1 MNKTVN
7 INLAGIFFH
16 IDEDAYLK
24 LQRYLEAIKRS
35 FTDSQGRSEI
45 IADIE
50 IRIAELFS
58 ERMRTDRQV
67 ISNKEVED
75 VITIMGQP
83 EDYLVDDA
91 IFEDEPTQKSY
102 SGSSSKT
109 KNNDAKKL
117 FRDTENSYVGG
128 VCSGLAHYFN
138 IEVVWVRLIWVLLIF
153 GAGTGIFLYIIL
165 WIFIP
170 EATSTAD
177 KLTMTGEEVTITNIE
192 KKIRD
197 GFDSV
202 SENVK
207 NIDFQKHADKFKE
220 GFDQASDNISE
231 TVKKIDTNK
240 IKSNSKS
247 FFGSLGSVVS
257 SLFKVFS
264 KFIGIVLVISCV
276 VGIIALAVGL
286 LIGTFFDA
294 DLSFFNTEFTRTY
307 DGSDGLFWLFPV
319 LIFIVSVIPIILF
332 IYLGL
337 KILVK
342 NLKPMGSAAK
352 YSLIGLWIMAV
363 IGLAIVGTKQGLS
376 YKEQASDIKTQQLT
390 NIKTNDTLVLSMDYN
405 DTFAERFIRDYGL
418 QHTNDDNGNDVVF
431 SQGIRLIVKSTKDS
445 VAKLRV
451 EKSARGSNINKAKN
465 RAKNISYNYT
475 LVDNNLIL
483 DNYFTVTNNEISRDQ
498 EVELTLYLPEGT
510 ILYAEE
516 STYNYHRNNTHY
528 YNDILNNGMEEHF
541 LLVKRAKLE
550 CLDCDTEETDET
562 ETNSNNQSNTNN
574 QNQSTLVVN
583 NDGIVAKTET
593 LDIIVNDEGAKAST
607 KNVKVTIND
616 EDGINITNHKNNK

>member
-58 ERMRTDRQV
+58 ERMKTDRQV
-67 ISNKEVED
+67 ISNTEVDD

-83 EDYLVDDA
+83 EDYLVDDE
-91 IFEDEPTQKSY
+91 IFEDEPEQKSY
-102 SGSSSKT
+102 SKSNTYSKS
-109 KNNDAKKL
+109 KNVNSKKL

-138 IEVVWVRLIWVLLIF
+138 IEVIWVRLIWVLLIF
-153 GAGTGIFLYIIL
+153 GAGTGVFLYILL
-165 WIFIP
+165 WVFIP

-202 SENVK
+202 TENVK

-220 GFDQASDNISE
+220 GFEQASDSFSE
-231 TVKKIDTNK
+231 SVKKIDTNK
-240 IKSNSKS
+240 IKSSSKS
-247 FFGSLGSVVS
+247 FFESLGSVSS
-257 SLFKVFS
+257 SLLKIVS
-264 KFIGIVLVISCV
+264 KFIGIALVVSCV
-276 VGIIALAVGL
+276 AGIIALAIGL
-286 LIGTFFDA
+286 IFGTFFDA
-294 DLSFFNTEFTRTY
+294 DFTFFTSDFVRTY
-307 DGSDGLFWLFPV
+307 DGTDGLFWLFPV
-319 LIFIVSVIPIILF
+319 LIFIVSVIPIIFF

-342 NLKPMGSAAK
+342 NLKPMGSVAK

-363 IGLAIVGTKQGLS
+363 IGLAIVGTKQGLG

-390 NIKTNDTLVLSMDYN
+390 NIKTNDTLVLSMNYD

-418 QHTNDDNGNDVVF
+418 QYTNDDNGNDVVF

-451 EKSARGSNINKAKN
+451 KKSARGINLGKAKN
-465 RAKNISYNYT
+465 RAKNINYNYT
-475 LVDNNLIL
+475 LVNNNLIL
-483 DNYFTVTNNEISRDQ
+483 DNYFTVPKNEISRDQ
-498 EVELTLYLPEGT
+498 EIELTLYLPEGSV
-510 ILYAEE
+510 LYAEE

-528 YNDILNNGMEEHF
+528 YNDILNNGMEEQH

-550 CLDCDTEETDET
+550 CLDCDTENNDE
-562 ETNSNNQSNTNN
+562 NNNNQSNTTP
-574 QNQSTLVVN
+574 QDASIIVVN
-583 NDGIVAKTET
+583 EDGLVAKTEN
-593 LDIIVNDEGAKAST
+593 LDVIINDEGAKAST
-607 KNVKVTIND
+607 KNVKVTINE
-616 EDGINITNHKNNK
+616 EDGINITSNKDNK